1 MVDAWPVCANRAGSR
16 FSVNGCRAPS
26 CGRHADRIE
35 VAHVRMASTLEESL
49 RAIELADKFGAG
61 VEFVST
67 ETDERKQLLVAF
79 KGLAALLRFKA
90 A

>member
-1 MVDAWPVCANRAGSR
+1 
-16 FSVNGCRAPS
+16 
-26 CGRHADRIE
+26 
-35 VAHVRMASTLEESL
+35 MASTLEESL